1 MAYFIEIQKLSEPR
15 TSAQIEI
22 LKYLTKYNHILLA
35 DHDLQTHIDGM
46 LNFCRKK
53 IFGSAAKI
61 DKPLNVTF
69 NGYDETVKY
78 VDAKFVNVRFLKV
91 KR

>member
-1 MAYFIEIQKLSEPR
+1 MAWFIEIQKLSEPR

-22 LKYLTKYNHILLA
+22 YNYLTRYNHIILA
-35 DHDLQTHIDGM
+35 DYDLQTHIDGM
-46 LNFCRKK
+46 LNYSRKK
-53 IFGSAAKI
+53 VFGSASKL

-78 VDAKFVNVRFLKV
+78 VEAKFVNVRFLKV